1 MKDERQPVA
10 AMTVIVAEFLL
21 LVALAVLALVVLLDP
36 IP

>member
-10 AMTVIVAEFLL
+10 AMTVIVAAFLL
-21 LVALAVLALVVLLDP
+21 LVALAVLALVTLLDP

>member
-10 AMTVIVAEFLL
+10 AMTVIVATFLL
-21 LVALAVLALVVLLDP
+21 LVALAVLGLVTLMDP

>member
-10 AMTVIVAEFLL
+10 AMTVIVAAFLL
-21 LVALAVLALVVLLDP
+21 LVALAVLAMVTLLDP

>member
-10 AMTVIVAEFLL
+10 AMTVIVATFLL
-21 LVALAVLALVVLLDP
+21 LIALAVLALVTLLDP

>member
-10 AMTVIVAEFLL
+10 AMTVIVAAFLL
-21 LVALAVLALVVLLDP
+21 LVALAVLGLVTLLDP

>member
-10 AMTVIVAEFLL
+10 AMTVIVAAFLL
-21 LVALAVLALVVLLDP
+21 LVALAVLAIVTLLEP

>member
-10 AMTVIVAEFLL
+10 AMTVIVASFLL
-21 LVALAVLALVVLLDP
+21 LVALAVLGLVTLLDP

>member
-10 AMTVIVAEFLL
+10 AMTVIVATFLV
-21 LVALAVLALVVLLDP
+21 LVALAVLGLVTLLDP

>member
-10 AMTVIVAEFLL
+10 AMTVIVATFLL
-21 LVALAVLALVVLLDP
+21 LVALGVLALVTLLDP

>member
-10 AMTVIVAEFLL
+10 AMTVIIAAFLL
-21 LVALAVLALVVLLDP
+21 LIALAVLALVTLLDP